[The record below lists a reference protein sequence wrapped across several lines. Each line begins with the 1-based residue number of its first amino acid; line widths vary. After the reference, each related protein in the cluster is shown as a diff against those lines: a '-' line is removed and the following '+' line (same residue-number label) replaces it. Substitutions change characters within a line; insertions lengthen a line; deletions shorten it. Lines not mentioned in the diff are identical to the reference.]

1 MERKIPKSTMSSIRA
16 KLISAVAMLLVAVT
30 MVVSSTYAWFTLST
44 APEVSGITTAIGAN
58 GALEIRLNT
67 TSDGNTVATDANDN
81 HTPGNIV
88 DLSAATYGLDKISLL
103 PSQLVTSTTGDKT
116 TVDAQFVQ
124 FPTYGANGKPGD
136 LVKNATAGVFNGTNF
151 LDASSAT
158 GVRAIGVS
166 SGLTDRQYAY
176 RNAKYAA
183 TTASNQATSKVA
195 TSLNTN
201 GAVLG
206 NIVIKKSTQDS
217 ATYTEAEVAALGAI
231 IDDLQAAITL
241 IETAY
246 EEMIV
251 ALAASGQTVGDPAAE
266 LPDVVY
272 STIRSKLEGG
282 TLTLAQIATDDGISI
297 TVDDTTTYT
306 VSLTGT
312 TLLAGIEEL
321 QTTIANVT
329 DAADALDDLSL
340 NLEDDTE
347 TTYEWSEISPILNKL
362 MVVDNTKLNGTS
374 VSGATKEDLANS
386 VMNGGINITLENGA
400 GAYVEIA
407 DHCGNYSATV
417 TMTNVEADGMTFT
430 SLTANMATNST
441 KNPKFLAGALDNV
454 TAAGAPSG
462 NTTEQAAPMTEFYG
476 FIIDLAFKTNAANSN
491 LLLQTEAVDRIYEDN
506 SADAATQGKGSYMTY
521 KATTT
526 ELTTEQ
532 VKALM
537 SCIRI
542 VFFDTS
548 TLEVIGEAGLDI
560 ANATIGADGVTAKM
574 YMYEVTTTTI
584 GEGESAVTTTT
595 KTLIKTQENAVID
608 ALTQNVESKISV
620 LVYLDGTSINNS
632 MVAAT
637 DVNSVTGT
645 MNLQFSSSAELKPM
659 EYGDLHTPNKD
670 TTTTTTTTNP

>member
-88 DLSAATYGLDKISLL
+88 DLSYTTYGLDKISLL
-103 PSQLVTSTTGDKT
+103 PSQLVYESEGKIH
-116 TVDAQFVQ
+116 AQFVQ
-124 FPTYGANGKPGD
+124 FPTYGANGKPGE
-136 LVKNATAGVFNGTNF
+136 LVKNATAGVFNGTSF
-151 LDASSAT
+151 FDANGAT
-158 GVRAIGVS
+158 GVRAVGVS

-206 NIVIKKSTQDS
+206 NIVIKKATQDD
-217 ATYTEAEVAALGAI
+217 ATYTQAEVVALGTI
-231 IDDLQAAITL
+231 IDDLQAAIAL

-251 ALAASGQTVGDPAAE
+251 AMAASGTVVNGAE

-272 STIRSKLEGG
+272 STIRSQLEGG

-297 TVDDTTTYT
+297 TVDTTTYT
-306 VSLTGT
+306 VSLAGT
-312 TLLAGIEEL
+312 TLLAGIEAL
-321 QTTIANVT
+321 QTTISNVT
-329 DAADALDDLSL
+329 AADTAQQSVLTEGPGATDDV
-340 NLEDDTE
+340 NYT
-347 TTYEWSEISPILNKL
+347 WAQISPILNKL
-362 MVVDNTKLNGTS
+362 MVVDNTKLNGTA

-386 VMNGGINITLENGA
+386 VINGGINITLENGA

-417 TMTNVEADGMTFT
+417 TMTNVEVPGVMTFE

-441 KNPKFLAGALDNV
+441 QDPKFLAGALANV

-462 NTTEQAAPMTEFYG
+462 DTTEQAAPMTEFYG

-526 ELTTEQ
+526 ELTTDQ

-537 SCIRI
+537 NCIRI
-542 VFFDTS
+542 VFFDTD
-548 TLEVIGEAGLDI
+548 TLEVIGEAGLDT
-560 ANATIGADGVTAKM
+560 ANATISADGVTAKM
-574 YMYEVTTTTI
+574 YMYEVTTTTTD
-584 GEGESAVTTTT
+584 EGESAVTTTT
-595 KTLIKTQENAVID
+595 KTLIKTQENAIID
-608 ALTQNVESKISV
+608 ALAQNVESKISV

-670 TTTTTTTTNP
+670 TTPTTTP